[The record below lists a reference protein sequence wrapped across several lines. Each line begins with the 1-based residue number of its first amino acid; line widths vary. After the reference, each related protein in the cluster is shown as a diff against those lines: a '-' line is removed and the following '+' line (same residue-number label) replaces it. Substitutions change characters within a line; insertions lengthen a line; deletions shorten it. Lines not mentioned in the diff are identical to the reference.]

1 MKIQKWLNLG
11 ASMPF
16 LGIFDQ
22 SCHILVLLGRIFKK
36 PIVIFQI
43 NILGYVSLQNFTKKE
58 ECLNLGRKVPVL
70 GIFGLEIENNIVI
83 FEINIAEFV

>member
-1 MKIQKWLNLG
+1 
-11 ASMPF
+11 MPF

-43 NILGYVSLQNFTKKE
+43 NKLGSVSLQNFTKKQKY
-58 ECLNLGRKVPVL
+58 LNLGRKVPVL

>member
-1 MKIQKWLNLG
+1 
-11 ASMPF
+11 MPF
-16 LGIFDQ
+16 LGILGQ

-36 PIVIFQI
+36 AIVIFQI
-43 NILGYVSLQNFTKKE
+43 NILEYVSLQNFTKKQK
-58 ECLNLGRKVPVL
+58 CLNLGQKVPVL